1 MPFVLF
7 YENCRDLCVHR
18 ETAEICLWAKH
29 IFLSLE
35 LLFWGQ
41 TISRSNPA
49 FVFLLVGYLS
59 LALSGRRSI
68 AVWENGRKIRKT
80 SSGIVSLAFLF
91 HLTNDRNKRKV
102 TFLLRK
108 KFPRTPAPPTWAIFM
123 EASFVLMCL
132 SPIRCVMDFLN
143 QICIFFRK
151 KNLRQRKFIGLP
163 TFVQSR
169 RIVGLEAHPSDN
181 LIQTKYR
188 SSLPE
193 PLS

>member
-7 YENCRDLCVHR
+7 YENCRDLCVR

-68 AVWENGRKIRKT
+68 AVWENGRKVRKT
-80 SSGIVSLAFLF
+80 SSGIVLLAFLF
-91 HLTNDRNKRKV
+91 HLTNRRNKRKV

-108 KFPRTPAPPTWAIFM
+108 KFHRTPEPPTWAIFT
-123 EASFVLMCL
+123 EASLVLMYL
-132 SPIRCVMDFLN
+132 SPIRCVMNFLN
-143 QICIFFRK
+143 QICIFFLERK
-151 KNLRQRKFIGLP
+151 ILGSTNSLGCQPLFKAGGLLAEKLTLP
-163 TFVQSR
+163 T
-169 RIVGLEAHPSDN
+169 I
-181 LIQTKYR
+181 
-188 SSLPE
+188 
-193 PLS
+193 